1 MDFQSQLLLDEFE
14 YHFGAGVLEGF
25 RFFAVLRYD

>member
-14 YHFGAGVLEGF
+14 YHFVGVLEGF
-25 RFFAVLRYD
+25 GFLAVVRYD